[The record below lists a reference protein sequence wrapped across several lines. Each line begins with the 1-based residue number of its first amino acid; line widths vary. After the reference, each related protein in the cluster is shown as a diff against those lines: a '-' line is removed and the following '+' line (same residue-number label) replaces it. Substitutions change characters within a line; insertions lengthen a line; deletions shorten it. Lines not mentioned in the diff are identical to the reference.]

1 MKKIGFLSFGHW
13 SGGLRARV
21 PDGGEAVRQTVELA
35 VAAEREGFDGA
46 WVRVHHFSHSLSAPF
61 PLLAAMAA
69 RTTRID
75 VGTAVVDL
83 RYENPLYMAEEAG
96 IVDQL
101 SRGSSGPD
109 GLRQGR
115 LQLGIG
121 RGSPEPAA
129 DGQERFGYFLKEGQT
144 WAEVARERAALFR
157 KAVAGAGLAVSN
169 PLMTHGE
176 PARLPVA
183 PLSPGLEQRIWWGA
197 GSRAGGEFAGAEGM
211 NMVSSTLM
219 LQDDGRPFHIQQAD
233 QIAAYRE
240 AYAASGRDTGGQAAV
255 VRSAFPLANADEDR
269 YVGHLRETEDTVG
282 HLDGGPAL
290 SGPAF
295 TGPPAEVA
303 ERLAA
308 DDAVSAA
315 DYVLFALPS
324 QFGVDYCSDL
334 MANLAD
340 VARDLGWK
348 G

>member
-13 SGGLRARV
+13 SDAPRARV
-21 PDGGEAVRQTVELA
+21 PDGGESVRQTVALA
-35 VAAEREGFDGA
+35 VAAERHGFDGA

-101 SRGSSGPD
+101 SRGSSGP
-109 GLRQGR
+109 GR

-121 RGSPEPAA
+121 RGSPEAAA
-129 DGQERFGYFLKEGQT
+129 DGQERFGYFLEEGRT
-144 WAEVARERAALFR
+144 WSEVARERAALFR
-157 KAVAGAGLAVSN
+157 KAISGAGVAVSN
-169 PLMTHGE
+169 PLMTHGL

-183 PLSPGLEQRIWWGA
+183 PLSPGLEHRIWWGA
-197 GSRAGGEFAGAEGM
+197 GSRAGGVFAGTEGM

-240 AYAASGRDTGGQAAV
+240 AYAASGLDTGGQAAV
-255 VRSAFPLANADEDR
+255 VRSVFPLVNGDDR
-269 YVGHLRETEDTVG
+269 AVIGQLRETEDTVG
-282 HLDGGPAL
+282 RLEGGPAR
-290 SGPAF
+290 SGPAI

-303 ERLAA
+303 DRLAE
-308 DDAVSAA
+308 DDAVGAA

-334 MANLAD
+334 MAKLAR
-340 VARDLGWK
+340 VAHDLGWK
-348 G
+348 GQP